1 MNPADTLLQIEE
13 RLLDEAPSHGLP
25 LDVVQDYL
33 ARTRSRWLA
42 AITAAVPAGPPRR
55 REDLARVRRD
65 AAKRDGFGTAEER
78 HKGARKMVALRA
90 GKKELPRA
98 KGKAVEGFTLGSA
111 LALGPVG
118 ARKPRRGIVLS
129 YAEVERSPVPGRVPV
144 WAQRSADTASYD
156 NAEVELW
163 PTAEVRAFATAR
175 EEWLAQRFAIE
186 VDGIEER
193 YDRRDKKDRRV
204 AAARTRGLF
213 VHDESPPSPPPVQI
227 PVPTVV
233 LRLGGGEGEE
243 TAYTTLDAILNT
255 RLFEHLLR
263 VEGDRSARL
272 RPFYEGDEARW
283 DFLAE
288 ITGDKSLLDAVP
300 DAALRERAAAA
311 VRRGLS
317 PQALLARGL
326 SLAPLPPAPAAGLF
340 PAVDAARAPAPYE
353 RSIRVNVRAAAPLGP
368 LGPLVAHYSL
378 DALVLL
384 YPENPALIGEL
395 RAAEDEEKVVQ
406 GAWSYQVLYDELQCE
421 RADVV
426 AEPLKGDDQILLWA
440 AEAGK
445 KGRPPVVTL
454 AALIDT
460 AKLPPFVRG
469 QIRRLHPGQQLAVL
483 DGKTQLLVERCSD
496 PVACRPLV
504 AAGAA
509 PPSLAGLSPS
519 QALAAVRAA
528 MEADAQRLRLPAE
541 RIRTYFAKATPR
553 WLRLL
558 AGAASDGIGPAAG
571 PAPVGGGDG
580 IGPAAGAA
588 PVGGGDGI
596 GPPAGAAGADLVSLG
611 IMHPQARRAA
621 AAAPADPVE
630 FEADPDAYA
639 DARRYIATEYKLK
652 LPPPAVEGVEGV
664 PLGAAV
670 ASEGSYDE
678 HAPLRGVVVAW
689 TDCPRGAP
697 TGGTFGG
704 PRVPVLV
711 DSSRDPFLQPGYRTL
726 STWQRV
732 VLQPYEAALRAWRES
747 RPYGLRVVRAGETS
761 AWEVLRYASARE
773 RDAEAAALRREGDE
787 VLALD
792 DESATGRADV
802 YFWRFNSRRR
812 SGGAISVPCHPR
824 AGLFEI
830 LNAASSASGVALLR
844 RSGAIGAYEVQTDE
858 GIWTATDN
866 TARLGE
872 AGGVQQSLISYSPET
887 GAKVRPQAVFR
898 SWAQLEAAEGGATAA
913 ADLRPAEVRALES
926 AGLPITQDDLQQ
938 LARLRPGDPP
948 AGVPAFPV
956 YLAQH
961 AATLARVQGERGVEV
976 QIVYPDGHGDTLI
989 LKPGKVKAKDSVF
1002 GPEGKA
1008 TAKSVGR
1015 ALVPVT
1021 AASVAKL
1028 ALSLWR
1034 RLPGDDEVRDEFT
1047 KLGYKEHQSG
1057 APALASKAD
1066 LAPLLRTLQGGLGP
1080 DRLDLAWAAYQDGQ
1094 HQAEADAR
1102 RMEEQMAP
1110 AALRGKHEALAI
1122 FQNLREEDEAKRV
1135 SLALAIEQAL
1145 RERAPANWKGDPARE
1160 TAVRNV
1166 LYPLLGRDR
1175 AATEALFEVLKN
1187 LPCCAACAR
1196 GDTCESER
1204 SHAGP
1209 PAPPTPVDGD
1219 VAVAWD
1225 EAPQTTATG
1234 GKVYSFHA
1242 QHEPLLVA
1250 AGFVVV
1256 GRHTRGG
1263 SKWIL
1268 ATSPAGFLMRQPLTF
1283 GAQAPRQEDF
1293 DAYAD
1298 ALHTYYRG
1306 HREELPPEEPG
1317 KGIVKA
1323 IPVTGGQVKY
1333 MAERQQSGG
1342 KLSQPL
1348 QLGAVVAWKAPG
1360 VELVRVWSFG
1370 AVGHGRTSA
1379 SSFNPR
1385 AA

>member
-111 LALGPVG
+111 LALGAVG

-204 AAARTRGLF
+204 AAARTKGLW

-558 AGAASDGIGPAAG
+558 AGAA
-571 PAPVGGGDG
+571 
-580 IGPAAGAA
+580 

-596 GPPAGAAGADLVSLG
+596 GPPAGAARGAGAAPVSLG
-611 IMHPQARRAA
+611 IVHPQARRAA
-621 AAAPADPVE
+621 AAAAADPVD

-639 DARRYIATEYKLK
+639 DARRHIAAAYKWKRRPTL
-652 LPPPAVEGVEGV
+652 VEGVEGV

-670 ASEGSYDE
+670 AIAGESEKE
-678 HAPLRGVVVAW
+678 APRRGVVVAW
-689 TDCPRGAP
+689 TDIPGGP
-697 TGGTFGG
+697 TTRIGG

-711 DSSRDPFLQPGYRTL
+711 DYSRDPFLQPGDGDRSLT
-726 STWQRV
+726 TWQRSM
-732 VLQPYEAALRAWRES
+732 LQPYEAALRAWRES
-747 RPYGLRVVRAGETS
+747 RPYGLRVVPAGKAST
-761 AWEVLRYASARE
+761 WEVWRFASARE
-773 RDAEAAALRREGDE
+773 RDAAAAALRREGDE
-787 VLALD
+787 ALVLD
-792 DESATGRADV
+792 DEDATGRADV

-812 SGGAISVPCHPR
+812 SGGEISVPCRPG
-824 AGLFEI
+824 APLLEI
-830 LNAASSASGVALLR
+830 LAAASSASGVALLR
-844 RSGAIGAYEVQTDE
+844 RAGAIGAYEVQTDE

-872 AGGVQQSLISYSPET
+872 PGGVQQSLISYSPET
-887 GAKVRPQAVFR
+887 GAKVRPQAVFHT
-898 SWAQLEAAEGGATAA
+898 WAQLEAEEAA
-913 ADLRPAEVRALES
+913 AAAPEVKALAG
-926 AGLPITQDDLQQ
+926 AGLRITRPDLQQ
-938 LARLRPGDPP
+938 LAQLQPGDPP
-948 AGVPAFPV
+948 AGVLAFPV
-956 YLAQH
+956 FLAQH
-961 AATLARVQGERGVEV
+961 AAALTKDQGDKGVEV
-976 QIVYPDGHGDTLI
+976 QIVYPDGHGDTLVV
-989 LKPGKVKAKDSVF
+989 KPGQFRAGDAFPGPDGPAKVKA
-1002 GPEGKA
+1002 A
-1008 TAKSVGR
+1008 GR
-1015 ALVPVT
+1015 SLVPVT
-1021 AASVAKL
+1021 AASVAKR

-1034 RLPGDDEVRDEFT
+1034 RIPGDDVVQDEFT
-1047 KLGYKEHQSG
+1047 KLGYKEHQNG

-1110 AALRGKHEALAI
+1110 AALQGKHEALAI
-1122 FQNLREEDEAKRV
+1122 FQNLHEEDEAKRV

-1209 PAPPTPVDGD
+1209 PDPPTPVDGD
-1219 VAVAWD
+1219 IAVSWE

-1268 ATSPAGFLMRQPLTF
+1268 ATPPAGFLMHQPLTF

-1317 KGIVKA
+1317 KGIVKV
-1323 IPVTGGQVKY
+1323 IPAGKGAQVKY

-1342 KLSQPL
+1342 KLSTPL
-1348 QLGAVVAWKAPG
+1348 QLGAVVAWQAPG
-1360 VELVRVWSFG
+1360 VELVRSWGFG
-1370 AVGHGRTSA
+1370 DPVHLGRTSA
-1379 SSFNPR
+1379 SPFHP
-1385 AA
+1385 AGA